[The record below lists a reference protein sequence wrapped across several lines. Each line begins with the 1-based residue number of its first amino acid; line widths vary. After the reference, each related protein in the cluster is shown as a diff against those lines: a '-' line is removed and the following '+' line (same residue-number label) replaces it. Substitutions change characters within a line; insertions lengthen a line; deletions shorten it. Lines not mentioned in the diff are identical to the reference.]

1 MYYDEDMVYDSTQTE
16 NISIEKPTTTFQSD
30 DSRRREIEQLAQTN
44 PLIRGL
50 INGKLRFY
58 IEPTPYYASP
68 TISSVVSEI
77 SSSLES
83 ASIEELRF
91 QRVYNE
97 NEADLHISWIKDYG
111 PHTLG
116 EAIFRSVVK
125 VGLGATT
132 CYNEWQSFDADTVKK
147 IMWHE
152 IGHSLGYGHNN
163 NPNNVMYFQ
172 TDQRFEKD
180 FDGVLTLDEGRGK
193 TIPFCKGGTYSFS
206 AISNDQSNGF
216 LISVLAPGTSGQSF
230 LDGQGKYYPS
240 CSGAEKYYSLS
251 NTCTIDNGA
260 SLMIH
265 NEDELLQTSAIDVA
279 VTIVD
284 LNERSWPDM
293 VWDESV
299 FEYDQADLDEVW
311 DLYH

>member
-1 MYYDEDMVYDSTQTE
+1 MYYDEDTAYDSTQTE

-30 DSRRREIEQLAQTN
+30 DSRRKEIEQLAQTN

-68 TISSVVSEI
+68 YYASPTIGSVVSEI
-77 SSSLES
+77 SNSLES

-132 CYNEWQSFDADTVKK
+132 CYNEWQPFDADTVKK
-147 IMWHE
+147 N
-152 IGHSLGYGHNN
+152 Y
-163 NPNNVMYFQ
+163 V
-172 TDQRFEKD
+172 
-180 FDGVLTLDEGRGK
+180 V
-193 TIPFCKGGTYSFS
+193 
-206 AISNDQSNGF
+206 
-216 LISVLAPGTSGQSF
+216 
-230 LDGQGKYYPS
+230 
-240 CSGAEKYYSLS
+240 
-251 NTCTIDNGA
+251 
-260 SLMIH
+260 
-265 NEDELLQTSAIDVA
+265 
-279 VTIVD
+279 
-284 LNERSWPDM
+284 
-293 VWDESV
+293 
-299 FEYDQADLDEVW
+299 
-311 DLYH
+311 